1 MSSEKPTL
9 GIDGGEFVR
18 LTVEEFRHG
27 YATFDA
33 AMEGELPPD
42 PDFPTEVRDAVTGA
56 ATPVADTPF
65 NRAWIAAGKTF
76 TDDAKRIS
84 FYKRVEI
91 VMGLIKDRKY
101 SKYVGYGTNSLH
113 IALLSAIATVPFSIR
128 TTKKALR
135 AAFDAEFRRYLA
147 ASVDPGEPGKPQ

>member
-1 MSSEKPTL
+1 MSREKPTL
-9 GIDGGEFVR
+9 GIDGGEFVP
-18 LTVEEFRHG
+18 LTVEEFRRG

-33 AMEGELPPD
+33 GMKGELPPD
-42 PDFPTEVRDAVTGA
+42 PDFPTEYRDAVTGNA
-56 ATPVADTPF
+56 SPVPDTPF

-76 TDDAKRIS
+76 TDAAKRIS

-91 VMGLIKDRKY
+91 VMALIKDRKY
-101 SKYVGYGTNSLH
+101 SKYVGYGSNSLH

-135 AAFDAEFRRYLA
+135 VAFDTEFRRYLA